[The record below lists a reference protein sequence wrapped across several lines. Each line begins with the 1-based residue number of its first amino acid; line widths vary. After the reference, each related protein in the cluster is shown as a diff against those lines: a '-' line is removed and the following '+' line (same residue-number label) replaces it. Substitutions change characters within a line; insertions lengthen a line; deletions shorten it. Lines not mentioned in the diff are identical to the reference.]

1 MAASLPSPHARTP
14 PLSFQIRK
22 GHLIFSTFAVQ
33 TLADIFSSVR
43 NVVTVAMHL
52 LNSLFRF
59 STSGFGVILILT
71 LLLFRPS
78 AQAAAPLALH
88 SASVL
93 VVNQRTGK
101 TLYQKQANRVL
112 PIASLSKLMT
122 AMVVLDSKRP
132 LGNPIKVIPA
142 DRDLLKKT
150 HSRLTLGSILSRRD
164 MLHIALMSSEN
175 RAAAAL
181 SRGYPGGRK
190 AFVAKMNQ
198 KARSLGMK
206 HARFYDPTGL
216 TPRNVASARDLLKM
230 VNHAYRY
237 QTIRRFSTDKQQ
249 IVRPGRGQ
257 LVYRSSNGLI
267 NNPAWKIQLQKTG
280 FTNEAGHCLV
290 MRTLIKGQP
299 VVIILLGSKQR
310 YGHYSD
316 AIRLKAWLE
325 S

>member
-1 MAASLPSPHARTP
+1 M
-14 PLSFQIRK
+14 
-22 GHLIFSTFAVQ
+22 
-33 TLADIFSSVR
+33 
-43 NVVTVAMHL
+43 
-52 LNSLFRF
+52 SLFNSTVRVHACRF
-59 STSGFGVILILT
+59 GTILVLA
-71 LLLFRPS
+71 LLFLLPA

-88 SASVL
+88 STSVL

-101 TLYQKQANRVL
+101 VLYQKKANRVQ
-112 PIASLSKLMT
+112 PIASLTKLMT
-122 AMVVLDSKRP
+122 AMVTLDSKRP
-132 LGNPIKVIPA
+132 LGNRMQVTPS

-150 HSRLTLGSILSRRD
+150 HSRLTIGSTLSRRD

-175 RAAAAL
+175 RAASAL
-181 SRGYPGGRK
+181 SRNYPGGRK

-198 KARSLGMK
+198 KARAIGMK
-206 HARFYDPTGL
+206 HSHFYDPTGL
-216 TPRNVASARDLLKM
+216 TPRNVASANDLLKM

-249 IVRPGRGQ
+249 IVHPGRGQ

-280 FTNEAGHCLV
+280 FTDEAGHCLV

-299 VVIILLGSKQR
+299 VVMILLGSQQR

-316 AIRLKAWLE
+316 AIRLKTWLE

>member
-1 MAASLPSPHARTP
+1 MFLSK
-14 PLSFQIRK
+14 PLSRVLVLFL
-22 GHLIFSTFAVQ
+22 GL
-33 TLADIFSSVR
+33 LAALS
-43 NVVTVAMHL
+43 
-52 LNSLFRF
+52 
-59 STSGFGVILILT
+59 
-71 LLLFRPS
+71 
-78 AQAAAPLALH
+78 QAHSAAPLVLNSKA
-88 SASVL
+88 AL

-101 TLYQKQANRVL
+101 ILYQKQANRAL
-112 PIASLSKLMT
+112 PIASLTKLMT
-122 AMVVLDSKRP
+122 AMVALDAKRP
-132 LGNPIKVIPA
+132 LGGKLRVTPA

-150 HSRLTLGSILSRRD
+150 HSRLTIGSTLSRRD

-175 RAAAAL
+175 RAASAL
-181 SRGYPGGRK
+181 SRNYPGGRK

-198 KARSLGMK
+198 KARAIGMK
-206 HARFYDPTGL
+206 RTRFYDPTGL
-216 TPRNVASARDLLKM
+216 TPRNVASARDLLQM

-237 QTIRRFSTDKQQ
+237 QTIRRFSIDKQQ

-280 FTNEAGHCLV
+280 FTDEAGHCLAV
-290 MRTLIKGQP
+290 RTLIKGQP
-299 VVIILLGSKQR
+299 VVIVLLGAQQR

>member
-1 MAASLPSPHARTP
+1 
-14 PLSFQIRK
+14 
-22 GHLIFSTFAVQ
+22 
-33 TLADIFSSVR
+33 
-43 NVVTVAMHL
+43 MHL

-132 LGNPIKVIPA
+132 LGNPIKVTPA

-181 SRGYPGGRK
+181 SRGYPGDEKPLWRK
-190 AFVAKMNQ
+190 
-198 KARSLGMK
+198 
-206 HARFYDPTGL
+206 
-216 TPRNVASARDLLKM
+216 
-230 VNHAYRY
+230 
-237 QTIRRFSTDKQQ
+237 
-249 IVRPGRGQ
+249 
-257 LVYRSSNGLI
+257 
-267 NNPAWKIQLQKTG
+267 
-280 FTNEAGHCLV
+280 
-290 MRTLIKGQP
+290 
-299 VVIILLGSKQR
+299 
-310 YGHYSD
+310 
-316 AIRLKAWLE
+316 
-325 S
+325 

>member
-1 MAASLPSPHARTP
+1 MY
-14 PLSFQIRK
+14 
-22 GHLIFSTFAVQ
+22 
-33 TLADIFSSVR
+33 
-43 NVVTVAMHL
+43 L
-52 LNSLFRF
+52 LNSIFRF
-59 STSGFGVILILT
+59 SARRFGAILVLV
-71 LLLFRPS
+71 LLFIHPA

-88 SASVL
+88 SKAVL

-122 AMVVLDSKRP
+122 AMVTLDSKRP
-132 LGNPIKVIPA
+132 QGNKIKVVPA

-150 HSRLTLGSILSRRD
+150 HSRLTIGSTLSRRD

-181 SRGYPGGRK
+181 SRNYPGGRK

-198 KARSLGMK
+198 KARAIGMK

-216 TPRNVASARDLLKM
+216 TPRNVASANDLLKM

-237 QTIRRFSTDKQQ
+237 QSIRRFSTDKQQ

-267 NNPAWKIQLQKTG
+267 NNPAWRIQLQKTG

-299 VVIILLGSKQR
+299 VVIILLGSQQR

>member
-1 MAASLPSPHARTP
+1 M
-14 PLSFQIRK
+14 
-22 GHLIFSTFAVQ
+22 
-33 TLADIFSSVR
+33 
-43 NVVTVAMHL
+43 
-52 LNSLFRF
+52 
-59 STSGFGVILILT
+59 
-71 LLLFRPS
+71 LLFNLSLRFPARRFGAAALFS
-78 AQAAAPLALH
+78 LLSVLTTAHAAAPLALH
-88 SASVL
+88 AKSVL

-101 TLYQKQANRVL
+101 TLYQKQPNRVL
-112 PIASLSKLMT
+112 PIASLTKLMT
-122 AMVVLDSKRP
+122 AMVTLDSKRP
-132 LGNPIKVIPA
+132 LGNRMKVTPA

-150 HSRLTLGSILSRRD
+150 HSRLTIGSVLSRRD

-181 SRGYPGGRK
+181 SRNYPGGRK

-198 KARSLGMK
+198 KARAIGMK
-206 HARFYDPTGL
+206 RARFYDPTGL
-216 TPRNVASARDLLKM
+216 TPRNVATANDLLKM

-237 QTIRRFSTDKQQ
+237 PLIRRFSTDKQQ

-267 NNPAWKIQLQKTG
+267 NNAAWKIQLQKTG

-290 MRTLIKGQP
+290 MRTTIKGQP
-299 VVIILLGSKQR
+299 IVMILLGARSP

-325 S
+325 R